1 MYKFSKSKMK
11 RGISHNLKQV
21 QKRVTET
28 FSVSTCIEQN
38 IIKEST
44 NFQITISTSG
54 ETKIGN
60 KM

>member
-38 IIKEST
+38 IIKES
-44 NFQITISTSG
+44 I
-54 ETKIGN
+54 N
-60 KM
+60 KLSAYNQHIWRDQNW